1 MLRTRILPYLFI
13 NLKMKTNSTQ
23 ATKSLENS
31 IEYFCL
37 KTDKWLSELDFISN
51 EIRFFKKVVQNYLK
65 KIDGELKEKIDLV
78 KKGIIAIEQKKQ
90 LLNSDLVKYREV
102 LDRPKDLAVIDEKK
116 LEEQLS
122 NLQSKF
128 NELNRD
134 VREL

>member
-1 MLRTRILPYLFI
+1 
-13 NLKMKTNSTQ
+13 MKTNSTQ

-134 VREL
+134 VRELKEDLFRVTEEVYGG